1 MENIGIAQDILENM
15 NTTQDALSGT
25 GYNVYS
31 FALMFRPP
39 GLHTYVNICNTCL
52 DSKLVYPAC
61 TFPVH
66 KIYIVLVMHLHT
78 TLRKTSSL
86 SVHWKTKGNPP
97 VALQALR
104 RDNPLHGTSAL
115 VHWGDWDWDT
125 DKLLERVKPIVRDN
139 CTGFTLKVS
148 TLPLSEKQKEK
159 KELAK
164 GAFYSLCKE
173 DVVMEL
179 GAKCQDYIV
188 MYTGT
193 NNFLNFNNKHQ
204 SHDHLRKHPLM
215 MDVMVLSDMALRV
228 FDGSSDL
235 EKVISEENVIYVALF
250 YLNDTPAY
258 YVGKASG
265 GIRKRWRT
273 HFNAVNRIIHNF
285 ETAPGDFE
293 PVVEK
298 QACDMAIAS
307 AILRQVATRH
317 EAGMALFAIEFCPK
331 GNVECSDR
339 KANLCQGKKY
349 NQGSKRSAIDHHE
362 QHYINAFS
370 ELFPDSDTEPR
381 MKCLNAMS
389 SCISHH
395 CSDGNVHGC
404 SIEVALRLFLHEL
417 Q

>member
-1 MENIGIAQDILENM
+1 M
-15 NTTQDALSGT
+15 N
-25 GYNVYS
+25 
-31 FALMFRPP
+31 
-39 GLHTYVNICNTCL
+39 
-52 DSKLVYPAC
+52 
-61 TFPVH
+61 

-86 SVHWKTKGNPP
+86 SVHWKTEGNPP

-104 RDNPLHGTSAL
+104 RDNPLQGTSAL

-148 TLPLSEKQKEK
+148 TLSVSPSEEQKEK

-193 NNFLNFNNKHQ
+193 NNFLTFNKKRKI
-204 SHDHLRKHPLM
+204 HDHLRKHPLM
-215 MDVMVLSDMALRV
+215 KDVMVLSDMALRV

-235 EKVISEENVIYVALF
+235 EKVISKDNVIYVALL
-250 YLNDTPAY
+250 YLNDIPAY

-265 GIRKRWRT
+265 GIKERWCT
-273 HFNAVNRIIHNF
+273 HFNAINRIIHNF
-285 ETAPGDFE
+285 ENAPGDFKLALKE
-293 PVVEK
+293 
-298 QACDMAIAS
+298 QACEMAIAS

-331 GNVECSDR
+331 GNVKCCNR
-339 KANLCQGKKY
+339 KAHSYQGKKCH
-349 NQGSKRSAIDHHE
+349 QKSERPAVDHYE
-362 QHYINAFS
+362 QHYINAFA
-370 ELFPDSDTEPR
+370 ELFLDSDTEPR
-381 MKCLNAMS
+381 MKCLNATS
-389 SCISHH
+389 SCTCHH
-395 CSDGNVHGC
+395 CNDGNVHGC
-404 SIEVALRLFLHEL
+404 SIEVALSLFLHDTS